1 MATNVSVYDLENYP
15 DNAKTVTTDQATVVP
30 TGALGDEKWVLT
42 FTTSAYSDNTNLTA
56 IQDIYVQ
63 EIKTGWAKS
72 SGFASSPYALSAS
85 SRTLGVKIDNSSQ
98 YYIGVDVDSYGGDSL
113 ASEMQT
119 AIRAIPSSNLW
130 SSSDDQ
136 LSYKNAIVEYTDGK
150 FYIISGN
157 VGAFY
162 TGTNRTSVI
171 VSASG
176 VDTLYADIGF
186 EIGYDSQTIAATAIK
201 EALVSTSYTAD
212 SSPLSIDTG
221 TGVTVGDCLMITDGT
236 NTDYFTALSGTSGG
250 TVVISTTATN
260 NFAGIMNSYVVNDS
274 KVQILRGQDPDQE
287 PVAYHSTADSIT
299 RWGIMSVTNQIDFS
313 S

>member
-15 DNAKTVTTDQATVVP
+15 DNAKTVTADQATVVP

-72 SGFASSPYALSAS
+72 SGFASSPYALSVS
-85 SRTLGVKIDNSSQ
+85 SRTLGIKIDNSSQ
-98 YYIGVDVDSYGGDSL
+98 YYIDIAIDSYGGDSL

-119 AIRAIPSSNLW
+119 AIRAIPDSFLW

-150 FYIISGN
+150 FYVISGN

-162 TGTNRTSVI
+162 TGTNRTSVV

-236 NTDYFTALSGTSGG
+236 STDYFTALSGTSGG
-250 TVVISTTATN
+250 TVVVSTTATN
-260 NFAGIMNSYVVNDS
+260 SFAGIMNSYTVSDS
-274 KVQILRGQDPDQE
+274 KVQILREQDPDQE
-287 PVAYHSTADSIT
+287 PVAYHSTVDSIT